1 MQKANRA
8 QLVFCLT
15 VAAAFWG
22 MAGRAAAQTGTPP
35 AASPPAPAAA
45 PAKGGEAPTPGF
57 RRFTMTDG
65 KMIYALIESKADTA
79 VNFRLQNG
87 RKTSVP
93 LRSLSEVDQN
103 FVRKWS
109 PFKDQLLQNAEFS
122 KLTVKELLEY
132 RGYQT
137 FEFDINGNHI
147 FVEGELNGKPA
158 KFMID
163 TGAASSLVHLKSA
176 EDAGLQV
183 GPMTEKI
190 YGVAG
195 EAPAGVVRVPTLK
208 MGDAVMKNRKLL
220 ATDLFKDFG
229 GEKTYDGIF
238 GADFLR
244 ELNAAISYREGRVF
258 LWVEPEAAPA
268 PAAATGALAGAG
280 VAAITGAKPEAA
292 VAAAGQ
298 KRQEFR
304 RWTSSD
310 GRTMFGALE
319 DKTETD
325 AMFRLQNGAKAKV
338 PINKLSEEDQ
348 AAIAKWSKLREA
360 LVVNPEFR
368 KLTMRELLEL
378 RGYQSFQYRPVG
390 NHILVD
396 GKANDTAARFLI
408 DTGAGGAVFHID
420 FAKKANLEV
429 GPMDQV
435 IMGIGGSAPAALCKV
450 KTLKIGD
457 AVFQNREVLAAD
469 LERQQKAFGASHDA
483 IFGADFLRELD
494 AVISYK
500 EGLMFLRP
508 QVSDLPPEPP
518 AKPKKDAAGQE

>member
-1 MQKANRA
+1 MHKFRPSP
-8 QLVFCLT
+8 LVFLRTMTCALLWAT
-15 VAAAFWG
+15 
-22 MAGRAAAQTGTPP
+22 AGPLAAQQ
-35 AASPPAPAAA
+35 PAPATPAP
-45 PAKGGEAPTPGF
+45 PAKEADTALGGF
-57 RRFTMTDG
+57 RRFTMADG
-65 KMIYALIESKADTA
+65 KMIYAVIESKGDTS

-87 RKTSVP
+87 RRTTLP
-93 LRSLSEVDQN
+93 LRNLSEVDQN
-103 FVRKWS
+103 FIRKWT

-122 KLTVKELLEY
+122 KLSIKEMLEF

-137 FEFDINGNHI
+137 FEFDVNGNHI

-163 TGAASSLVHLKSA
+163 TGAASSLLNVQSA
-176 EDAGLQV
+176 TDANLQV

-220 ATDLFKDFG
+220 ATDLFKDMG
-229 GEKTYDGIF
+229 GAKDYDGIF

-268 PAAATGALAGAG
+268 TPAATGTPTGTPATPAAATTPAN
-280 VAAITGAKPEAA
+280 
-292 VAAAGQ
+292 Q

-310 GRTMFGALE
+310 GRTMFAALE
-319 DKTETD
+319 DKTESD
-325 AMFRLQNGAKAKV
+325 AIFRLQNGGKAKV
-338 PINKLSEEDQ
+338 PIDKLSEEDR
-348 AAIAKWSKLREA
+348 AAISRWSKLREA
-360 LVVNPEFR
+360 LVVDPEFR
-368 KLTMRELLEL
+368 KLTLRELLEL

-390 NHILVD
+390 NHIIVD
-396 GKANDTAARFLI
+396 GQANDTSARFLI
-408 DTGAGGAVFHID
+408 DTGAGGGVFHIE
-420 FAKKANLEV
+420 FAKKAKLDV
-429 GPMDQV
+429 GPMDQT
-435 IMGIGGSAPAALCKV
+435 IYGIGGAAPAAICKV
-450 KTLKIGD
+450 KTMKMGD
-457 AVFQNREVLAAD
+457 AIIENREMLAAD
-469 LERQQKAFGASHDA
+469 LEKQQKAFGASHDA

-500 EGLMFLRP
+500 EGRMFLRP
-508 QVSDLPPEPP
+508 QVSDRPPEP
-518 AKPKKDAAGQE
+518 KEQPKKETSE